1 MKFSTYLSSFAI
13 LINILIMSGC
23 GRPGAEVPELP
34 KWEFSEDMLFVA
46 DGALLR
52 PEDGVVLP
60 DGRLVVAD
68 QAVGLRVI
76 EADGSTRP
84 YGNMVAAGYLH
95 NPPAVEAGA
104 NGVSMDPTGSFL
116 LVADMYQGGIYKVDI
131 ATETT
136 ELFFQHEFGVNV
148 ARADSHGG
156 VWVSQSTRNLPE
168 ENSAGLWEHVD
179 VAVPDGALL
188 YIAPQAD
195 PAARKAV
202 LLSEGLEF
210 ANGIALDEKNGIIYQ
225 AESMG
230 GRIWKYEADF
240 KAGTVSERSLAFD
253 VNIPDNLELDEY
265 GRLWIACPLHMEI
278 VVADPATGSVE
289 SVFRISSPESEQAVA
304 QVLERINKREPW
316 LNLAGPTLWGPSDS
330 MLTGLV
336 LDPDNKTV
344 YGTGLGAKLIKLEY

>member
-1 MKFSTYLSSFAI
+1 MKFSIILSLFAAFASI
-13 LINILIMSGC
+13 GISGC
-23 GRPGAEVPELP
+23 GRYESKAPPLP
-34 KWEFSEDMLFVA
+34 KWTFSTDQLFTA

-52 PEDGVVLP
+52 PEDGVILP

-68 QAVGLRVI
+68 QLFGLRVV

-84 YGNMVAAGYLH
+84 YGNMKDAGYLH

-104 NGVSMDPTGSFL
+104 NGVTMDPTGSYL
-116 LVADMYQGGIYKVDI
+116 LVADMYQCGIYKVDI
-131 ATETT
+131 ATETA
-136 ELFFQHEFGVNV
+136 ELFYQHKFGVNV

-156 VWVSQSTRNLPE
+156 VWFSQSTRNTPE

-188 YIAPQAD
+188 YIAPEAD

-202 LLSEGLEF
+202 LLAEGLEF
-210 ANGIALDEKNGIIYQ
+210 ANGIALDEKNGIIYH
-225 AESMG
+225 AESLG
-230 GRIWKYEADF
+230 GRVWKYDVDF
-240 KAGTVSERSLAFD
+240 NAGTVSERTLAFD
-253 VNIPDNLELDEY
+253 VNIPDNLELDEH

-278 VVADPATGSVE
+278 VVADPATGSVQ
-289 SVFRISSPESEQAVA
+289 SVFRISSQESERAVA
-304 QVLERINKREPW
+304 QVLERINNREPW
-316 LNLAGPTLWGPSDS
+316 LDLAGPALWGPSDS

-344 YGTGLGAKLIKLEY
+344 YATGLGSLLIKLEY